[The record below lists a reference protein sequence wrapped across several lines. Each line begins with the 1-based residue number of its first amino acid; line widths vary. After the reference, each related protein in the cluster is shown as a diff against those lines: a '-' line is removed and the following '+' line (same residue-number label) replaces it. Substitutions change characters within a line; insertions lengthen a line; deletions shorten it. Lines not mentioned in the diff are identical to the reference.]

1 LREVETGQCRK
12 ARTQIRQVPP
22 EEAVWQGQAGNARSR
37 TRGARQSATP
47 RACPAVKPV
56 REPDAGDP
64 QVRFDERRWETEPR
78 PRLRH
83 RRSGESRRKQL
94 LPRPTD
100 TAPAA
105 DSTLSPGARF
115 APSSLLAQEPSGR
128 CDTVLSFPFF
138 FMFLSLGF
146 KVGAKRLLPL
156 TLPSICWLE
165 NLPQQFRGD
174 SVRWLEYLPLSGEA
188 ASMVAT
194 AIDPDG

>member
-1 LREVETGQCRK
+1 MVSLGPCGSRRGSWYRRSRVMPVEGRGPGSGVLLREVETGQCRK

-105 DSTLSPGARF
+105 DSTLERLTNRPNGPGEHSPGLRPKADALGSR
-115 APSSLLAQEPSGR
+115 APPPGGLKGRESLQSH
-128 CDTVLSFPFF
+128 T
-138 FMFLSLGF
+138 
-146 KVGAKRLLPL
+146 
-156 TLPSICWLE
+156 
-165 NLPQQFRGD
+165 
-174 SVRWLEYLPLSGEA
+174 
-188 ASMVAT
+188 
-194 AIDPDG
+194 